1 MFKSHTRRLES
12 SKQDKRSKMNIF
24 IVKMSML
31 MSGYLQFF
39 VVVVASSFFAAQMT
53 SRTVYVAAFT
63 TPIIRTT
70 NNRFF
75 SETEL
80 FFESKS
86 TRRRHQYQDQLSNS
100 TTAYE
105 ILKKGD
111 GDPTKLTTSIDGG
124 RRSSNIDNSGGS
136 SSTELQSS
144 YSAAVTSS
152 FTNKPLISATNTDGF
167 KIYCDLDGC
176 LVNFEKGVQVL
187 LNKPT
192 SNLDKRTMWDQISQ
206 VPNWF
211 EKLEWTM
218 DGKRLWRAIQHLNPD
233 ILTGVPDIESSRVDK
248 LNWCMRELDLNDA
261 NHVDMAA
268 EGLEIVSMDTGL
280 ESSSSSNNN
289 NDRNYWDDSNHGS
302 SLWIDDHKSINGNLP
317 RKDKTNIITCWS
329 NNKYKECR
337 IGS

>member
-1 MFKSHTRRLES
+1 MPNCVMSAERPSCVRMPPGAWDVEPPVAKS
-12 SKQDKRSKMNIF
+12 
-24 IVKMSML
+24 
-31 MSGYLQFF
+31 GPW
-39 VVVVASSFFAAQMT
+39 
-53 SRTVYVAAFT
+53 SRTTIPRAPRCFLEAAWERLA
-63 TPIIRTT
+63 PRHWSL
-70 NNRFF
+70 RHEWCA
-75 SETEL
+75 SAAREPSL
-80 FFESKS
+80 
-86 TRRRHQYQDQLSNS
+86 RDRHQYQDQLSNS

-105 ILKKGD
+105 IIKKGD
-111 GDPTKLTTSIDGG
+111 GDPTKLITSIDGG

-136 SSTELQSS
+136 SSTEFQSS

-152 FTNKPLISATNTDGF
+152 FTNKPLISATSTDGF

-218 DGKRLWRAIQHLNPD
+218 DGKRLWRSIQHLNPD